1 MRRGG
6 RNKSVLEWILL
17 KKRKLQQG
25 RNEGKSQ
32 KNMKNKKKK
41 IGKNEN
47 KYGRYVGAYCTRLG

>member
-32 KNMKNKKKK
+32 KKHEKQKKKNW
-41 IGKNEN
+41 GK
-47 KYGRYVGAYCTRLG
+47 

>member
-32 KNMKNKKKK
+32 KKHEKQKKK
-41 IGKNEN
+41 IGENEN